1 MSKIPCLDLK
11 GQHEQIKKEIFEAFE
26 KVYEKTAFSGGP
38 FVEEFEKIS
47 SKTDSRDKGTDVI
60 YSIIASHAINSAIS
74 TIEIEKCFTGDPAL
88 YKWQKELMVYKPNDD
103 SFVPVISD
111 ERTLEAW
118 IDKHDPDGDKSSY
131 SAYYMITGRD
141 VDKIKRLSSVLSTGT
156 NLRTKWGDTKD

>member
-1 MSKIPCLDLK
+1 MI
-11 GQHEQIKKEIFEAFE
+11 
-26 KVYEKTAFSGGP
+26 
-38 FVEEFEKIS
+38 
-47 SKTDSRDKGTDVI
+47 
-60 YSIIASHAINSAIS
+60 
-74 TIEIEKCFTGDPAL
+74 
-88 YKWQKELMVYKPNDD
+88 YKPNDD

-156 NLRTKWGDTKD
+156 NLRTKWGDTKDQEDRSDSKFQVLQLSDNEIGSTVYDTLYSMFRKSLIKDMFQKSLVLLISKH

>member
-1 MSKIPCLDLK
+1 LLVDYVNNEISKAIELGVIGEDLSNEYIP
-11 GQHEQIKKEIFEAFE
+11 IN
-26 KVYEKTAFSGGP
+26 